1 MNYKKYISLT
11 IFTILFAGIIF
22 VLFYNKIIYPT
33 IWPVVKN
40 NTLMIFHD
48 WSYVVNSS
56 LCFEKGYD
64 VYLNNPCETLSN
76 PFIYGKI
83 LLYLPFVENNLNF
96 YYFVVPIVFNIIFL
110 FVCLSFFYKENKLL
124 YLILSIIFIFSVPFL
139 LAIERANIDILI
151 ALIIFLL
158 AKFKNIYLNIFFII
172 MISISKFYPICLNI
186 IFIFNKNLKSF
197 LKYFFLTNIIILS
210 FLFFQKDSLIKIF
223 NNKALVDSSGIYNFS
238 FSGIL
243 ESSNNVSVLII
254 LLYLFIFLL
263 FTIFFSKK
271 ILSNNDIT
279 RLINSNIYE
288 NRLFILSS
296 TTLIFCYFVFSNY
309 IYREIF
315 FLGLIPWILKNNNN
329 SNNNLPALLLILL
342 SLKFILTT
350 LIVFINLNNILP
362 DLNIELVILKHF
374 LDFLTILP
382 LINILLI
389 LSFYFF
395 KEIKVN

>member
-83 LLYLPFVENNLNF
+83 ILYLPFVENNLNF

-186 IFIFNKNLKSF
+186 IFIFNKNLKIF